1 MIRDITLG
9 QYFPSD
15 SSIHSL
21 DPRTKIIITFFYII
35 ETFVVNNFIGFLALS
50 LGLAI
55 VIAASRVPVKFI
67 FRGLKVIFV
76 IIIFTF
82 ILNLFMMD
90 GRVLW
95 HWRFLTIT
103 YEGLYRAIFVAIRLV
118 LLIIGTSML
127 TLCTK
132 PIELTDGLEKL
143 LSPLSFIGVPS
154 GEIALMMSIALRFI
168 PTLMDETDKIIKA
181 QQARGADFESGNIVR
196 RAKSLIPILVPLFI
210 GSFKIA
216 QDLALAMEA
225 RCYHGGKNRT
235 RMNRISFKRADAFA
249 FIIVL
254 IFFLIVSATRFIG
267 GWHFH

>member
-15 SSIHSL
+15 SLIHSL

-181 QQARGADFESGNIVR
+181 QQARGADFESGNVIR

>member
-15 SSIHSL
+15 SLIHSL

-55 VIAASRVPVKFI
+55 VIAASQVPVKFI

-181 QQARGADFESGNIVR
+181 QQARGADFESGNVIR

-235 RMNRISFKRADAFA
+235 RMKHISFKRADAFA

-254 IFFLIVSATRFIG
+254 IFFLIVSATRFIE
-267 GWHFH
+267 GWHVH

>member
-55 VIAASRVPVKFI
+55 VIAASKVPVKFI

-181 QQARGADFESGNIVR
+181 QQARGADFESGNVIR

-254 IFFLIVSATRFIG
+254 IFFLIVSATRVIG

>member
-181 QQARGADFESGNIVR
+181 QQARGADFESGNVIR

>member
-15 SSIHSL
+15 SLIHSL

-55 VIAASRVPVKFI
+55 VIAASSVPVKFI

-181 QQARGADFESGNIVR
+181 QQARGADFESGNVIR

-235 RMNRISFKRADAFA
+235 RMNRISFKRIDVFA
-249 FIIVL
+249 FIIVI

>member
-181 QQARGADFESGNIVR
+181 QQARGADFESGNVIR

-235 RMNRISFKRADAFA
+235 RMNQISFKRVDGVAAIIVFA
-249 FIIVL
+249 FFIL
-254 IFFLIVSATRFIG
+254 VSATRFID